1 MISDK
6 IKSILK
12 TIPTDPGVYRYYDD
26 KGEIIYVGKAKNLKR
41 RVHSY
46 FNKQQ
51 QSRKVSVLVSRIAD
65 IRFTVVNSE
74 MEALLLENNFIKQ
87 YKPRYNILLKDDKT
101 YPWICIKN
109 ERFPRVFLTRKKVN
123 DGSTYF
129 GPYPSVM
136 TAKTLLE
143 MLRQLYPIRN
153 CKLILKEENIK
164 NNHYRPCLEY
174 HVGNCKAPCD
184 GSVDEE
190 EYDSMIINIKKV
202 IKGNIQEVL
211 RDMKSKM
218 MAYAAKLEF
227 EQAQV
232 IKDKYDLLENY
243 HAKSVVC
250 SNTAYDMEVFSFED
264 ADNSFYV
271 NYMKIV
277 EGAIIQSHSL
287 EIKRKLEESPEEL
300 LSIAIVEIHQMNSD
314 EEADAFDASLH
325 EDCKDTLNVSID
337 TEADALNV
345 STIMQNAE
353 SKINRNIKEIIVPI
367 ELNINIEG
375 VRFTIPQR
383 GEKREILELSQRNA
397 KQYRL
402 EVEKLRTLVDP
413 ERHTK
418 RILSQ
423 MKEDLKLP
431 VLPEVIECF
440 DNSNFQGDYAV
451 AAMTQFVNA
460 KPNKSGYRHFNI
472 KTVEGPND
480 FASMEEI
487 IYRRYSRLLNENQR
501 LPDLIVVDGGK
512 GQLSSAVKI
521 LQQLGLYGKISIIGI
536 AEKLEEIYF
545 PGDSIPL
552 YIDKRSETLKVIQH
566 IRDEAHRF
574 GITHHRKKF
583 EKGFIHSELNDIK
596 GIGKQT
602 AEKLML
608 ELKSVKNIKD
618 ASLETLEG
626 IIGKA
631 KAKIVWE
638 YYWST
643 KNVH

>member
-1 MISDK
+1 MNISDK

-12 TIPTDPGVYRYYDD
+12 TIPTDPGVYQYFDE

-41 RVHSY
+41 RVSSY

-51 QSRKVSVLVSRIAD
+51 SGKVKVLVSRIAD
-65 IRFTVVNSE
+65 IKFIVVDNE
-74 MEALLLENNFIKQ
+74 MEALLLENNMIKQ
-87 YKPRYNILLKDDKT
+87 YKPRYNIMLKDDKT
-101 YPWICIKN
+101 YPWICVKN

-123 DGSTYF
+123 DGSIYF
-129 GPYPSVM
+129 GPYPSV
-136 TAKTLLE
+136 TVAKTFLE
-143 MLRQLYPIRN
+143 MLRKLYPIRN
-153 CKLILKEENIK
+153 CKLVLKEENIY
-164 NNHYRPCLEY
+164 NGHYRPCLEY
-174 HVGNCKAPCD
+174 HIGNCKAPCD
-184 GSVDEE
+184 GSMSEE
-190 EYDSMIINIKKV
+190 EYREMILNVKKV

-211 RDMKSKM
+211 KDMKAQM
-218 MAYAAKLEF
+218 MDHASRLEF

-232 IKDKYDLLENY
+232 IKDKYDILENY

-250 SNTAYDMEVFSFED
+250 SNTIFDIEVFSYED
-264 ADNSFYV
+264 AGNSFYV

-277 EGAIIQSHSL
+277 EGAIIQSHSF
-287 EIKRKLEESPEEL
+287 EIKRKLDETPEEL
-300 LSIAIVEIHQMNSD
+300 LSMAIVEVRQM
-314 EEADAFDASLH
+314 
-325 EDCKDTLNVSID
+325 
-337 TEADALNV
+337 
-345 STIMQNAE
+345 ME
-353 SKINRNIKEIIVPI
+353 SHNIKEIIVPI
-367 ELNINIEG
+367 DLDIKLDG
-375 VRFTIPQR
+375 VKFTVPQR
-383 GEKREILELSQRNA
+383 GEKLDILELSKRNA

-402 EVEKLRTLVDP
+402 DTEKLRTLVDP

-418 RILSQ
+418 RILNQ
-423 MKEDLKLP
+423 MKDDLRLP
-431 VLPEVIECF
+431 ELPEVIECF

-451 AAMTQFVNA
+451 AAMVQFVNA

-487 IYRRYSRLLNENQR
+487 VYRRYKRLLDEGQR

-512 GQLSSAVKI
+512 GQLSSAIKI
-521 LQQLGLYGKISIIGI
+521 LRQLGLYGKISIIGI

-608 ELKSVKNIKD
+608 ELKSVKNIKEAD
-618 ASLETLEG
+618 LETLEK
-626 IIGKA
+626 IVGKA

-638 YYWST
+638 YFT
-643 KNVH
+643 KS

>member
-1 MISDK
+1 MTISDK

-51 QSRKVSVLVSRIAD
+51 QSRKVSVLVSRIDD

-109 ERFPRVFLTRKKVN
+109 EKFPRVFLTRKKVN

-153 CKLILKEENIK
+153 CKLILRQENIK
-164 NNHYRPCLEY
+164 NGHYRPCLEY
-174 HVGNCKAPCD
+174 HIGNCKAPCD
-184 GSVDEE
+184 GSVSEDDYNE
-190 EYDSMIINIKKV
+190 MIYNVKKV

-211 RDMKSKM
+211 RDMRSKM
-218 MAYAAKLEF
+218 MAHAAKLEF
-227 EQAQV
+227 EQAQD

-250 SNTAYDMEVFSFED
+250 SNTAHDMEVFSFED
-264 ADNSFYV
+264 ADASFYI

-287 EIKRKLEESPEEL
+287 EIKRKLEETPEEL
-300 LSIAIVEIHQMNSD
+300 LSMAIIEIHQMNTGTDSD
-314 EEADAFDASLH
+314 TDSH
-325 EDCKDTLNVSID
+325 
-337 TEADALNV
+337 
-345 STIMQNAE
+345 
-353 SKINRNIKEIIVPI
+353 INKGKKNREIIIPI
-367 ELNINIEG
+367 ELDINIEG
-375 VRFTIPQR
+375 VRFTVPQR
-383 GEKREILELSQRNA
+383 GEKFEILELSQRNA

-402 EVEKLRTLVDP
+402 EMEKLRTLVDP

-418 RILSQ
+418 RILNQ

-521 LQQLGLYGKISIIGI
+521 LQQLGLFGKISIIGI

-608 ELKSVKNIKD
+608 ELKSVKNIKE
-618 ASLETLEG
+618 ASLETLEK
-626 IIGKA
+626 IVGKA
-631 KAKIVWE
+631 KAKVVWE
-638 YYWST
+638 YF
-643 KNVH
+643 NN

>member
-12 TIPTDPGVYRYYDD
+12 TIPTDPGVYRYYDEKD
-26 KGEIIYVGKAKNLKR
+26 EIIYVGKAKNLKR
-41 RVHSY
+41 RVSSY
-46 FNKQQ
+46 FYKQQ
-51 QSRKVSVLVSRIAD
+51 QSGKVKVLVSRIAD
-65 IRFTVVNSE
+65 IKFTVVNNE

-101 YPWICIKN
+101 YPWICVKN

-123 DGSTYF
+123 DGSIYF
-129 GPYPSVM
+129 GPYPSV
-136 TAKTLLE
+136 TVAKTFLE
-143 MLRQLYPIRN
+143 MLRKLYPIRN
-153 CKLILKEENIK
+153 CKLILKEEHIYNG
-164 NNHYRPCLEY
+164 HYRPCLEY
-174 HVGNCKAPCD
+174 HIGNCKAPCD
-184 GSVDEE
+184 GSMSEE
-190 EYDSMIINIKKV
+190 DYRQMILNVKKV

-211 RDMKSKM
+211 KDMKAQM
-218 MAYAAKLEF
+218 MDHASRLEF

-250 SNTAYDMEVFSFED
+250 SNTLFDIEVFSYED
-264 ADNSFYV
+264 AGNSFYV

-277 EGAIIQSHSL
+277 EGAIIQSHSF
-287 EIKRKLEESPEEL
+287 EIKRKLDETAEEL
-300 LSIAIVEIHQMNSD
+300 MSIAIIEVRQM
-314 EEADAFDASLH
+314 
-325 EDCKDTLNVSID
+325 
-337 TEADALNV
+337 
-345 STIMQNAE
+345 ME
-353 SKINRNIKEIIVPI
+353 SHNIKEIIVPI
-367 ELNINIEG
+367 ELDIKLEG
-375 VRFTIPQR
+375 VKFTVPQR
-383 GEKREILELSQRNA
+383 GEKLDILQLSQRNA
-397 KQYRL
+397 KQYRI
-402 EVEKLRTLVDP
+402 ETEKLRTLVDP

-418 RILSQ
+418 RILNQ
-423 MKEDLKLP
+423 MKDDLNLP

-487 IYRRYSRLLNENQR
+487 IYRRYRRLLDEEQR

-521 LQQLGLYGKISIIGI
+521 LQQLGLFGKISIIGI

-608 ELKSVKNIKD
+608 ELKSVKNIKE
-618 ASLETLEG
+618 ANLETLER
-626 IIGKA
+626 IVGKA
-631 KAKIVWE
+631 KAKIVKE
-638 YYWST
+638 YFDKTSAE
-643 KNVH
+643 

>member
-6 IKSILK
+6 VKSILK
-12 TIPTDPGVYRYYDD
+12 TIPTDPGVYQYFDE

-41 RVHSY
+41 RVSSY

-65 IRFTVVNSE
+65 IKFIVVANE

-87 YKPRYNILLKDDKT
+87 YKPRYNIMLKDDKT
-101 YPWICIKN
+101 YPWICVKN

-123 DGSTYF
+123 DGSIYF

-153 CKLILKEENIK
+153 CKLVLKEENI
-164 NNHYRPCLEY
+164 NNGHYRPCLEY
-174 HVGNCKAPCD
+174 HIGNCKAPCD
-184 GSVDEE
+184 GSIDEE
-190 EYDSMIINIKKV
+190 EYRQMIHNVKKV
-202 IKGNIQEVL
+202 IKGNINEVL
-211 RDMKSKM
+211 RDMKSQM
-218 MAYAAKLEF
+218 MAHAAKLEF
-227 EQAQV
+227 EKAQA
-232 IKDKYDLLENY
+232 IKEKYDLLESY

-250 SNTAYDMEVFSFED
+250 SNTIFDMEVFSFED
-264 ADNSFYV
+264 ADASFYV

-277 EGAIIQSHSL
+277 EGAIIQSHSI
-287 EIKRKLEESPEEL
+287 EMKRKLDETPEEL
-300 LSIAIVEIHQMNSD
+300 LSIAIVEIHQM
-314 EEADAFDASLH
+314 
-325 EDCKDTLNVSID
+325 
-337 TEADALNV
+337 
-345 STIMQNAE
+345 ME
-353 SKINRNIKEIIVPI
+353 SSNIKEVVVPI
-367 ELNINIEG
+367 ELDINIEG
-375 VRFTIPQR
+375 VKFTVPQR
-383 GEKREILELSQRNA
+383 GEKYEILELSQRNA
-397 KQYRL
+397 RQYRL
-402 EVEKLRTLVDP
+402 EVEKLKTLVDP

-418 RILSQ
+418 RILNQ
-423 MKEDLKLP
+423 MKEDLRLP

-487 IYRRYSRLLNENQR
+487 LYRRYSRLLNENQR

-521 LQQLGLYGKISIIGI
+521 LQQLGLFGKISIIGI

-552 YIDKRSETLKVIQH
+552 YIDKKSETLKVIQH

-596 GIGKQT
+596 GIGKHT

-608 ELKSVKNIKD
+608 ELKSVKNIKE
-618 ASLETLEG
+618 ASLETLEK

-631 KAKIVWE
+631 KGKIVWE
-638 YYWST
+638 
-643 KNVH
+643 HFHI

>member
-1 MISDK
+1 MNDK

-12 TIPTDPGVYRYYDD
+12 TIPIDPGVYRYYDD

-41 RVHSY
+41 RVSSY

-51 QSRKVSVLVSRIAD
+51 QSGKVKVLVSRIAD
-65 IRFTVVNSE
+65 IKFTVVNNE

-101 YPWICIKN
+101 YPWICVKN
-109 ERFPRVFLTRKKVN
+109 ERFPRVFLTRKKIN
-123 DGSTYF
+123 DGSIYF

-153 CKLILKEENIK
+153 CKLILKEEYI
-164 NNHYRPCLEY
+164 NNGHYRPCLEY
-174 HVGNCKAPCD
+174 HIGNCKAPCD
-184 GSVDEE
+184 GSISEDD
-190 EYDSMIINIKKV
+190 YRQMILNVKKV
-202 IKGNIQEVL
+202 IKGNIHEVL
-211 RDMKSKM
+211 KDMKTQM
-218 MAYAAKLEF
+218 MDHASRLEF
-227 EQAQV
+227 EKAQV

-250 SNTAYDMEVFSFED
+250 SNTIFDIEVFSFED
-264 ADNSFYV
+264 AGNSFYV

-277 EGAIIQSHSL
+277 EGAIIQSHSF
-287 EIKRKLEESPEEL
+287 EIKRKLDETAEEL
-300 LSIAIVEIHQMNSD
+300 MSIAIIEVRQMM
-314 EEADAFDASLH
+314 
-325 EDCKDTLNVSID
+325 VS
-337 TEADALNV
+337 
-345 STIMQNAE
+345 
-353 SKINRNIKEIIVPI
+353 RNIKEIIVPV
-367 ELNINIEG
+367 ELDINIEG
-375 VRFTIPQR
+375 VKFTVPQR
-383 GEKREILELSQRNA
+383 GEKLDILQLSQRNA
-397 KQYRL
+397 KQYRI
-402 EVEKLRTLVDP
+402 ETEKLRTLVDP

-418 RILSQ
+418 RILNQ
-423 MKEDLKLP
+423 MKDDLNLP

-440 DNSNFQGDYAV
+440 DNSNFHGDYAV

-487 IYRRYSRLLNENQR
+487 IYRRYRRLLDEGQR

-521 LQQLGLYGKISIIGI
+521 LQQLELYGKISIIGI

-583 EKGFIHSELNDIK
+583 EKGFLHSELNDIK

-618 ASLETLEG
+618 ASLESLEK
-626 IIGKA
+626 IVGKA

-638 YYWST
+638 YFNKTSAE
-643 KNVH
+643 

>member
-6 IKSILK
+6 VKSILK
-12 TIPTDPGVYRYYDD
+12 TIPTDPGVYRYYDE

-41 RVHSY
+41 RVSSY

-51 QSRKVSVLVSRIAD
+51 QSGKVKVLVSRIAD
-65 IRFTVVNSE
+65 IKFTVVNNE

-101 YPWICIKN
+101 YPWICVKN

-123 DGSTYF
+123 DGSIYF

-153 CKLILKEENIK
+153 CKLILKEEYI
-164 NNHYRPCLEY
+164 NNGHYRPCLEY
-174 HVGNCKAPCD
+174 HIGNCKAPCD
-184 GSVDEE
+184 GSISEDD
-190 EYDSMIINIKKV
+190 YRQMILNVKKV
-202 IKGNIQEVL
+202 IKGNIHEVL
-211 RDMKSKM
+211 KDMKTQM
-218 MAYAAKLEF
+218 MDHASRLEF
-227 EQAQV
+227 EKAQV

-250 SNTAYDMEVFSFED
+250 SNTIFDIEVFSFED
-264 ADNSFYV
+264 AGNSFYV

-277 EGAIIQSHSL
+277 EGAIIQSHSF
-287 EIKRKLEESPEEL
+287 EIKRKLDETAEEL
-300 LSIAIVEIHQMNSD
+300 MSIAIIEVRQM
-314 EEADAFDASLH
+314 
-325 EDCKDTLNVSID
+325 
-337 TEADALNV
+337 
-345 STIMQNAE
+345 ME
-353 SKINRNIKEIIVPI
+353 SRNIKEIIVPV
-367 ELNINIEG
+367 ELDINIEG
-375 VRFTIPQR
+375 VKFTVPQR
-383 GEKREILELSQRNA
+383 GEKLDILQLSQRNA
-397 KQYRL
+397 KQYRI
-402 EVEKLRTLVDP
+402 ETEKLRTLVDP

-418 RILSQ
+418 RILNQ
-423 MKEDLKLP
+423 MKDDLNLP

-440 DNSNFQGDYAV
+440 DNSNFHGDYAV

-487 IYRRYSRLLNENQR
+487 IYRRYRRLLDEGQR

-618 ASLETLEG
+618 ASLESLEK
-626 IIGKA
+626 IVGKA

-638 YYWST
+638 YFNKTSAE
-643 KNVH
+643 

>member
-1 MISDK
+1 MNDK

-12 TIPTDPGVYRYYDD
+12 TIPTDPGVYRYYDE

-41 RVHSY
+41 RVSSY

-51 QSRKVSVLVSRIAD
+51 QSGKVKVLVSRIAD
-65 IRFTVVNSE
+65 IKFTVVNNE

-101 YPWICIKN
+101 YPWICVKN

-123 DGSTYF
+123 DGSIYF

-153 CKLILKEENIK
+153 CKLILKEEYI
-164 NNHYRPCLEY
+164 NNGHYRPCLEY
-174 HVGNCKAPCD
+174 HIGNCKAPCD
-184 GSVDEE
+184 GSISEDD
-190 EYDSMIINIKKV
+190 YRQMILNVKKV
-202 IKGNIQEVL
+202 IKGNIHEVL
-211 RDMKSKM
+211 KDMKTQM
-218 MAYAAKLEF
+218 MDHASRLEF
-227 EQAQV
+227 EKAQV

-250 SNTAYDMEVFSFED
+250 SNTIFDIEVFSFED
-264 ADNSFYV
+264 AGNSFYV

-277 EGAIIQSHSL
+277 EGAIIQSHSF
-287 EIKRKLEESPEEL
+287 EIKRKLDETAEEL
-300 LSIAIVEIHQMNSD
+300 MSIAIIEVRQM
-314 EEADAFDASLH
+314 
-325 EDCKDTLNVSID
+325 
-337 TEADALNV
+337 
-345 STIMQNAE
+345 ME
-353 SKINRNIKEIIVPI
+353 SRNIKEIIVPV
-367 ELNINIEG
+367 ELDINIEG
-375 VRFTIPQR
+375 VKFTVPQR
-383 GEKREILELSQRNA
+383 GEKLDILQLSQRNA
-397 KQYRL
+397 KQYRI
-402 EVEKLRTLVDP
+402 ETEKLRTLVDP

-418 RILSQ
+418 RILNQ
-423 MKEDLKLP
+423 MKDDLNLP
-431 VLPEVIECF
+431 VIPEVIECF
-440 DNSNFQGDYAV
+440 DNSNFHGDYAV

-487 IYRRYSRLLNENQR
+487 IYRRYRRLLDEGQR

-521 LQQLGLYGKISIIGI
+521 LQQLELYGKISIIGI

-618 ASLETLEG
+618 ASLESLEK
-626 IIGKA
+626 IVGKA

-638 YYWST
+638 YFNKTSAE
-643 KNVH
+643 

>member
-1 MISDK
+1 MNDK

-41 RVHSY
+41 RVSSY
-46 FNKQQ
+46 FNKN
-51 QSRKVSVLVSRIAD
+51 QSGKVKVLVSRIAD
-65 IRFTVVNSE
+65 IKFIVVDNE
-74 MEALLLENNFIKQ
+74 MEALLLENNMIKQ
-87 YKPRYNILLKDDKT
+87 YKPRYNIMLKDDKT
-101 YPWICIKN
+101 YPWICVKN
-109 ERFPRVFLTRKKVN
+109 ERFPRVYLTRKKVN
-123 DGSTYF
+123 DGSIYF

-136 TAKTLLE
+136 TARTLLE

-153 CKLILKEENIK
+153 CKLILKEENI
-164 NNHYRPCLEY
+164 NNGHYRPCLEY
-174 HVGNCKAPCD
+174 HIGNCKAPCD
-184 GSVDEE
+184 GSISEDDYRE
-190 EYDSMIINIKKV
+190 MIQNIKRV
-202 IKGNIQEVL
+202 IKGNIHEVL
-211 RDMKSKM
+211 KDMKAQM
-218 MAYAAKLEF
+218 MDHASRLEF

-232 IKDKYDLLENY
+232 IKDKYDILENY

-250 SNTAYDMEVFSFED
+250 SNSLFDMEVFSYED
-264 ADNSFYV
+264 AGNSFYV

-277 EGAIIQSHSL
+277 EGAIIQSHSFEL
-287 EIKRKLEESPEEL
+287 KRKLDESVEEL
-300 LSIAIVEIHQMNSD
+300 LSMAIVEIRQM
-314 EEADAFDASLH
+314 
-325 EDCKDTLNVSID
+325 
-337 TEADALNV
+337 
-345 STIMQNAE
+345 ME
-353 SKINRNIKEIIVPI
+353 SHNIKEIIVPT
-367 ELNINIEG
+367 ELDIKLEG
-375 VRFTIPQR
+375 VKFTIPQR
-383 GEKREILELSQRNA
+383 GEKLDILELSQRNA

-402 EVEKLRTLVDP
+402 DTEKLRTLVDP

-418 RILSQ
+418 RILNQ
-423 MKEDLKLP
+423 MKDDLNLP

-487 IYRRYSRLLNENQR
+487 IYRRYKRLLDEEQR

-521 LQQLGLYGKISIIGI
+521 LQQLGLFGKISIIGI

-608 ELKSVKNIKD
+608 ELKSVKNIKE
-618 ASLETLEG
+618 ANIETLEK
-626 IIGKA
+626 IVGKA
-631 KAKIVWE
+631 KAGII
-638 YYWST
+638 YNYFR
-643 KNVH
+643 NL

>member
-1 MISDK
+1 MNISDK

-12 TIPTDPGVYRYYDD
+12 TIPTDPGVYQYFDE

-41 RVHSY
+41 RVSSY

-51 QSRKVSVLVSRIAD
+51 QSGKVKVLVSRIAD
-65 IRFTVVNSE
+65 IRFTVVDNE

-101 YPWICIKN
+101 YPWICVKN

-123 DGSTYF
+123 DGSIYF
-129 GPYPSVM
+129 GPYPSV
-136 TAKTLLE
+136 TVAKTFLE
-143 MLRQLYPIRN
+143 MLRKLYPIRN
-153 CKLILKEENIK
+153 CKLVLKEENIY
-164 NNHYRPCLEY
+164 NGHYRPCLEY
-174 HVGNCKAPCD
+174 HIGNCKAPCD
-184 GSVDEE
+184 GSMSEE
-190 EYDSMIINIKKV
+190 DYRQMIHNVKKV

-211 RDMKSKM
+211 RDMKSQM
-218 MAYAAKLEF
+218 MDHASRLEF
-227 EQAQV
+227 EQAQS
-232 IKDKYDLLENY
+232 IKDKYDILENY

-250 SNTAYDMEVFSFED
+250 SNTIFDIEVFSYED
-264 ADNSFYV
+264 AGNSFYV

-277 EGAIIQSHSL
+277 EGAIIQSHSF
-287 EIKRKLEESPEEL
+287 EIKRKLDETAEEL
-300 LSIAIVEIHQMNSD
+300 MSMAIVEVRQM
-314 EEADAFDASLH
+314 
-325 EDCKDTLNVSID
+325 
-337 TEADALNV
+337 
-345 STIMQNAE
+345 ME
-353 SKINRNIKEIIVPI
+353 SNHIKEIIVPI
-367 ELNINIEG
+367 DIDIKLDG
-375 VRFTIPQR
+375 VKFTIPQR
-383 GEKREILELSQRNA
+383 GEKLDILQLSQRNA
-397 KQYRL
+397 KQYRI
-402 EVEKLRTLVDP
+402 ETEKLRTLVDP

-418 RILSQ
+418 RVLNQI
-423 MKEDLKLP
+423 KDDLQLP

-451 AAMTQFVNA
+451 AAMVQFVNA
-460 KPNKSGYRHFNI
+460 RPNKSGYRHFNI

-487 IYRRYSRLLNENQR
+487 VYRRYKRLLDEGQR

-552 YIDKRSETLKVIQH
+552 YIDKRSESLKVIQH

-608 ELKSVKNIKD
+608 ELKSVKNIKES
-618 ASLETLEG
+618 SLETLEK

-638 YYWST
+638 YFAKS
-643 KNVH
+643 

>member
-1 MISDK
+1 MNYSDK

-41 RVHSY
+41 RVSSY

-51 QSRKVSVLVSRIAD
+51 SGKVKVLVSRIAD
-65 IRFTVVNSE
+65 IKFIVVDNE
-74 MEALLLENNFIKQ
+74 MEALLLENNMIKQ
-87 YKPRYNILLKDDKT
+87 YKPRYNIMLKDDKT
-101 YPWICIKN
+101 YPWICVKN

-123 DGSTYF
+123 DGSIYF

-136 TAKTLLE
+136 TARTLLE

-153 CKLILKEENIK
+153 CKLILKEENI
-164 NNHYRPCLEY
+164 NNGHYRPCLEY
-174 HVGNCKAPCD
+174 HIGNCKAPCD
-184 GSVDEE
+184 GSISEDD
-190 EYDSMIINIKKV
+190 YRQMIQNIKRV

-211 RDMKSKM
+211 KDMKAQM
-218 MAYAAKLEF
+218 MDHASRLEF

-232 IKDKYDLLENY
+232 IKDKYDILENY

-250 SNTAYDMEVFSFED
+250 SNSLFDMEVFSYEN
-264 ADNSFYV
+264 AGNSFYV

-277 EGAIIQSHSL
+277 EGAIIQSHSFEL
-287 EIKRKLEESPEEL
+287 KRKLDESVEEL
-300 LSIAIVEIHQMNSD
+300 LSMAIVEIRQM
-314 EEADAFDASLH
+314 
-325 EDCKDTLNVSID
+325 
-337 TEADALNV
+337 
-345 STIMQNAE
+345 ME
-353 SKINRNIKEIIVPI
+353 SHNIKEIIVPT
-367 ELNINIEG
+367 ELDIKLEG
-375 VRFTIPQR
+375 VKFTIPQR
-383 GEKREILELSQRNA
+383 GEKLDILELSQRNA

-402 EVEKLRTLVDP
+402 DTEKLRTLVDP

-418 RILSQ
+418 RILNQ
-423 MKEDLKLP
+423 MKDDLNLP

-487 IYRRYSRLLNENQR
+487 IYRRYKRLLDEEQR

-521 LQQLGLYGKISIIGI
+521 LQQLGLFGKISIIGI

-608 ELKSVKNIKD
+608 ELKSVKNIKE
-618 ASLETLEG
+618 ASLETLEK
-626 IIGKA
+626 IVGKA
-631 KAKIVWE
+631 KAGII
-638 YYWST
+638 YNYFR
-643 KNVH
+643 NQ

>member
-1 MISDK
+1 MNISDK

-12 TIPTDPGVYRYYDD
+12 TIPTDPGVYQYFDE

-41 RVHSY
+41 RVSSY

-51 QSRKVSVLVSRIAD
+51 QSGKVKVLVSRIAD
-65 IRFTVVNSE
+65 IRFTVVDNE

-101 YPWICIKN
+101 YPWICVKN

-123 DGSTYF
+123 DGSIYF
-129 GPYPSVM
+129 GPYPSV
-136 TAKTLLE
+136 TVAKTFLE
-143 MLRQLYPIRN
+143 MLRKLYPIRN
-153 CKLILKEENIK
+153 CKLVLKEENIY
-164 NNHYRPCLEY
+164 NGHYRPCLEY
-174 HVGNCKAPCD
+174 HIGNCKAPCD
-184 GSVDEE
+184 GSMSEE
-190 EYDSMIINIKKV
+190 DYRQMIHNVKKV

-211 RDMKSKM
+211 RDMKSQM
-218 MAYAAKLEF
+218 MDHASRLEF

-232 IKDKYDLLENY
+232 IKDKYDILENY
-243 HAKSVVC
+243 HARSVVC
-250 SNTAYDMEVFSFED
+250 SNTIFDIEVFSYEE
-264 ADNSFYV
+264 AGNSFYV

-277 EGAIIQSHSL
+277 EGAIIQSHSF
-287 EIKRKLEESPEEL
+287 EIKRKLDETAEEL
-300 LSIAIVEIHQMNSD
+300 MSMAIVEVRQM
-314 EEADAFDASLH
+314 
-325 EDCKDTLNVSID
+325 
-337 TEADALNV
+337 
-345 STIMQNAE
+345 ME
-353 SKINRNIKEIIVPI
+353 SNHIKEIIVPI
-367 ELNINIEG
+367 DLDIKLDG
-375 VRFTIPQR
+375 VKFTIPQR
-383 GEKREILELSQRNA
+383 GEKLDILQLSQRNA
-397 KQYRL
+397 KQYRI
-402 EVEKLRTLVDP
+402 ETEKLRTLVDP

-418 RILSQ
+418 RVLNQI
-423 MKEDLKLP
+423 KDDLQLP

-451 AAMTQFVNA
+451 AAMVQFVNA

-487 IYRRYSRLLNENQR
+487 VYRRYKRLLDEGQR

-552 YIDKRSETLKVIQH
+552 YIDKRSESLKVIQH

-608 ELKSVKNIKD
+608 ELKSVKNIKES
-618 ASLETLEG
+618 SLETLEK

-638 YYWST
+638 YF
-643 KNVH
+643 NHE

>member
-12 TIPTDPGVYRYYDD
+12 TIPTDPGVYRYYDEKD
-26 KGEIIYVGKAKNLKR
+26 EIIYVGKAKNLKR
-41 RVHSY
+41 RVSSY

-51 QSRKVSVLVSRIAD
+51 QSGKVKVLVSRIAD
-65 IRFTVVNSE
+65 IKFTVVNNE

-101 YPWICIKN
+101 YPWICVKN

-123 DGSTYF
+123 DGSIYF
-129 GPYPSVM
+129 GPYPSV
-136 TAKTLLE
+136 TVAKTFLE
-143 MLRQLYPIRN
+143 MLRKLYPIRN
-153 CKLILKEENIK
+153 CKLILKEEHIYNG
-164 NNHYRPCLEY
+164 HYRPCLEY
-174 HVGNCKAPCD
+174 HIGNCKAPCD
-184 GSVDEE
+184 GSMSEE
-190 EYDSMIINIKKV
+190 DYRQMILNVKKV

-211 RDMKSKM
+211 KDMKAQM
-218 MAYAAKLEF
+218 MDHASRLEF

-250 SNTAYDMEVFSFED
+250 SNTLFDIEVFSYED
-264 ADNSFYV
+264 AGNSFYV

-277 EGAIIQSHSL
+277 EGAIIQSHSF
-287 EIKRKLEESPEEL
+287 EIKRKLDETAEEL
-300 LSIAIVEIHQMNSD
+300 MSIAIIEVRQM
-314 EEADAFDASLH
+314 
-325 EDCKDTLNVSID
+325 
-337 TEADALNV
+337 
-345 STIMQNAE
+345 ME
-353 SKINRNIKEIIVPI
+353 SHNIKEIIVPI
-367 ELNINIEG
+367 DLDIKLDG
-375 VRFTIPQR
+375 VKFTVPQR
-383 GEKREILELSQRNA
+383 GEKLDILQLSQRNA
-397 KQYRL
+397 KQYRI
-402 EVEKLRTLVDP
+402 ETEKLRTLVDP

-418 RILSQ
+418 RILNQ
-423 MKEDLKLP
+423 MKEDLNLP

-487 IYRRYSRLLNENQR
+487 IYRRYKRLLDEGQR

-521 LQQLGLYGKISIIGI
+521 LQQLGLFGKISIIGI

-583 EKGFIHSELNDIK
+583 EKGFLHSELNDIK

-608 ELKSVKNIKD
+608 ELKSVKNIKE
-618 ASLETLEG
+618 ASLETLER
-626 IIGKA
+626 IVGKA
-631 KAKIVWE
+631 KAKIVKE
-638 YYWST
+638 YFDKTSAE
-643 KNVH
+643 

>member
-12 TIPTDPGVYRYYDD
+12 TIPTDPGVYQYFDD

-41 RVHSY
+41 RVSSY

-51 QSRKVSVLVSRIAD
+51 QSGKVKVLVSRIAD
-65 IRFTVVNSE
+65 IKFTVVANE

-101 YPWICIKN
+101 YPWICVKN

-123 DGSTYF
+123 DGSIYF

-153 CKLILKEENIK
+153 CKLILKEENI
-164 NNHYRPCLEY
+164 NNGHYRPCLEY
-174 HVGNCKAPCD
+174 HIGNCKAPCD
-184 GSVDEE
+184 GSIDEE
-190 EYDSMIINIKKV
+190 EYREMIHNVKKV
-202 IKGNIQEVL
+202 IKGNINEVL
-211 RDMKSKM
+211 RDMKSQM
-218 MAYAAKLEF
+218 MAHAAKLEF

-250 SNTAYDMEVFSFED
+250 SNTIFDMEVFSFD
-264 ADNSFYV
+264 DTGASFYV

-277 EGAIIQSHSL
+277 EGAIIQSHSI
-287 EIKRKLEESPEEL
+287 EMKRKLDETPEEL
-300 LSIAIVEIHQMNSD
+300 LSIAIIEIHQM
-314 EEADAFDASLH
+314 
-325 EDCKDTLNVSID
+325 
-337 TEADALNV
+337 
-345 STIMQNAE
+345 ME
-353 SKINRNIKEIIVPI
+353 SNNIKEILVPI
-367 ELNINIEG
+367 ELDIKIEG
-375 VRFTIPQR
+375 VRFTVPQR
-383 GEKREILELSQRNA
+383 GEKYEILELSRRNA

-402 EVEKLRTLVDP
+402 EVEKLKTLVDP

-418 RILSQ
+418 RILNQ
-423 MKEDLKLP
+423 MKEDLRLP

-487 IYRRYSRLLNENQR
+487 LYRRYSRLLNENQR

-512 GQLSSAVKI
+512 GQLSSAVRI

-583 EKGFIHSELNDIK
+583 EKGFLHSELNDIK

-608 ELKSVKNIKD
+608 ELKSVKNIKEAD
-618 ASLETLEG
+618 LETLEK

-631 KAKIVWE
+631 KGKVVWE
-638 YYWST
+638 YFRT
-643 KNVH
+643 TIV

>member
-12 TIPTDPGVYRYYDD
+12 TIPTDPGVYRYYDEKD
-26 KGEIIYVGKAKNLKR
+26 EIIYVGKAKNLKR
-41 RVHSY
+41 RVSSY

-51 QSRKVSVLVSRIAD
+51 HSGKVKVLVSRIAD
-65 IRFTVVNSE
+65 IKFTVVNNE

-101 YPWICIKN
+101 YPWICVKN

-123 DGSTYF
+123 DGSIYF
-129 GPYPSVM
+129 GPYPSV
-136 TAKTLLE
+136 TVAKTFLE
-143 MLRQLYPIRN
+143 MLRKLYPIRN
-153 CKLILKEENIK
+153 CKLILKEEHIYNG
-164 NNHYRPCLEY
+164 HYRPCLEY
-174 HVGNCKAPCD
+174 HIGNCKAPCD
-184 GSVDEE
+184 GSISEE
-190 EYDSMIINIKKV
+190 DYRQMILNVKKV

-211 RDMKSKM
+211 KDMKAQM
-218 MAYAAKLEF
+218 MDHASRLEF

-250 SNTAYDMEVFSFED
+250 SNTLFDIEVFSYED
-264 ADNSFYV
+264 AGNFFYV

-277 EGAIIQSHSL
+277 EGAIIQSHSF
-287 EIKRKLEESPEEL
+287 EIKRKLDETAEEL
-300 LSIAIVEIHQMNSD
+300 MSIAIIEVRQM
-314 EEADAFDASLH
+314 
-325 EDCKDTLNVSID
+325 
-337 TEADALNV
+337 
-345 STIMQNAE
+345 ME
-353 SKINRNIKEIIVPI
+353 SHNIKEIIVPI
-367 ELNINIEG
+367 DLDIKLDG
-375 VRFTIPQR
+375 VKFTVPQR
-383 GEKREILELSQRNA
+383 GEKLDILQLSQRNA
-397 KQYRL
+397 KQYRI
-402 EVEKLRTLVDP
+402 ETEKLRTLVDP

-418 RILSQ
+418 RILNQ
-423 MKEDLKLP
+423 MKDDLNLP

-440 DNSNFQGDYAV
+440 DNSNFHGDYAV

-487 IYRRYSRLLNENQR
+487 IYRRYKRLLDEEQR

-521 LQQLGLYGKISIIGI
+521 LQQLGLFGKISIIGI

-608 ELKSVKNIKD
+608 ELKSVKNIKE
-618 ASLETLEG
+618 ASLETLEK

-631 KAKIVWE
+631 KAKIVKE
-638 YYWST
+638 YFDKTSAE
-643 KNVH
+643 

>member
-1 MISDK
+1 MTISDK

-51 QSRKVSVLVSRIAD
+51 QSRKVSVLVSRIDD

-109 ERFPRVFLTRKKVN
+109 EKFPRVFLTRKKVN

-153 CKLILKEENIK
+153 CKLILRQENIK
-164 NNHYRPCLEY
+164 NGHYRPCLEY
-174 HVGNCKAPCD
+174 HIGNCKAPCD
-184 GSVDEE
+184 GSVSEDDYNE
-190 EYDSMIINIKKV
+190 MIYNVKKV

-211 RDMKSKM
+211 RDMRSKM
-218 MAYAAKLEF
+218 MAHAAKLEF

-232 IKDKYDLLENY
+232 IKNKYDLLENY

-250 SNTAYDMEVFSFED
+250 SNTAHDMEVFSFED
-264 ADNSFYV
+264 ADASFYI

-287 EIKRKLEESPEEL
+287 EIKRKLEETPEEL
-300 LSIAIVEIHQMNSD
+300 LSMAIIEIHQMNAGTDSD
-314 EEADAFDASLH
+314 TDSH
-325 EDCKDTLNVSID
+325 
-337 TEADALNV
+337 
-345 STIMQNAE
+345 
-353 SKINRNIKEIIVPI
+353 INKGKKNREIIIPI
-367 ELNINIEG
+367 ELDINIEG
-375 VRFTIPQR
+375 VRFTVPQR
-383 GEKREILELSQRNA
+383 GEKFEILELSQRNA

-402 EVEKLRTLVDP
+402 EMEKLRTLVDP

-418 RILSQ
+418 RILNQ

-521 LQQLGLYGKISIIGI
+521 LQQLGLFGKISIIGI

-608 ELKSVKNIKD
+608 ELKSVKNIKE
-618 ASLETLEG
+618 ASIETLEA
-626 IIGKA
+626 IVGKA
-631 KAKIVWE
+631 KAKIVWNYFQE
-638 YYWST
+638 
-643 KNVH
+643 NNL

>member
-1 MISDK
+1 MNISDK

-41 RVHSY
+41 RVSSY

-51 QSRKVSVLVSRIAD
+51 SGKVKVLVSRIAD
-65 IRFTVVNSE
+65 IKFIVVDNE
-74 MEALLLENNFIKQ
+74 MEALLLENNMIKQ
-87 YKPRYNILLKDDKT
+87 YKPRYNIMLKDDKT
-101 YPWICIKN
+101 YPWICVKN

-123 DGSTYF
+123 DGSIYF
-129 GPYPSVM
+129 GPYPSV
-136 TAKTLLE
+136 TVAKTFLE
-143 MLRQLYPIRN
+143 MLRKLYPIRN
-153 CKLILKEENIK
+153 CKLILKEENIY
-164 NNHYRPCLEY
+164 NGHYRPCLEY
-174 HVGNCKAPCD
+174 HIGNCKAPCD
-184 GSVDEE
+184 GSMSEE
-190 EYDSMIINIKKV
+190 EYREMILNVKKV

-211 RDMKSKM
+211 KDMKAQM
-218 MAYAAKLEF
+218 MDHASRLEF

-232 IKDKYDLLENY
+232 IKDKYDILENY

-250 SNTAYDMEVFSFED
+250 SNTIFDIEVFSYED
-264 ADNSFYV
+264 AGNSFYV

-277 EGAIIQSHSL
+277 EGAIIQSHSF
-287 EIKRKLEESPEEL
+287 EIKRKLDETPEEL
-300 LSIAIVEIHQMNSD
+300 LSMAIVEVRQM
-314 EEADAFDASLH
+314 
-325 EDCKDTLNVSID
+325 
-337 TEADALNV
+337 
-345 STIMQNAE
+345 ME
-353 SKINRNIKEIIVPI
+353 SHNIKEIIVPI
-367 ELNINIEG
+367 DLDIKLDG
-375 VRFTIPQR
+375 VKFIVPQR
-383 GEKREILELSQRNA
+383 GEKLDILELSRRNA

-402 EVEKLRTLVDP
+402 DTEKLRTLVDP

-418 RILSQ
+418 RILNQ
-423 MKEDLKLP
+423 MKDDLRLP
-431 VLPEVIECF
+431 ELPEVIECF

-451 AAMTQFVNA
+451 AAMVQFVNA

-487 IYRRYSRLLNENQR
+487 VYRRYKRLLDEGQR

-512 GQLSSAVKI
+512 GQLSSAIKI
-521 LQQLGLYGKISIIGI
+521 LRQLGLYGKISIIGI

-608 ELKSVKNIKD
+608 ELKSVKNIKEAD
-618 ASLETLEG
+618 LETLEK
-626 IIGKA
+626 IVGKA

-638 YYWST
+638 YF
-643 KNVH
+643 NHQ

>member
-1 MISDK
+1 MNNSDK

-41 RVHSY
+41 RVSSY

-51 QSRKVSVLVSRIAD
+51 SGKVKVLVSRIAD
-65 IRFTVVNSE
+65 IKFIVVDNE
-74 MEALLLENNFIKQ
+74 MEALLLENNMIKQ
-87 YKPRYNILLKDDKT
+87 YKPRYNIMLKDDKT
-101 YPWICIKN
+101 YPWICVKN
-109 ERFPRVFLTRKKVN
+109 ERFPRVYLTRKKVN
-123 DGSTYF
+123 DGSIYF

-136 TAKTLLE
+136 TARTLLE

-153 CKLILKEENIK
+153 CKLILKEENI
-164 NNHYRPCLEY
+164 NNGHYRPCLEY
-174 HVGNCKAPCD
+174 HIGNCKAPCD
-184 GSVDEE
+184 GSISEDDYRE
-190 EYDSMIINIKKV
+190 MIQNIKRV
-202 IKGNIQEVL
+202 IKGNIHEVL
-211 RDMKSKM
+211 KDMKAQM
-218 MAYAAKLEF
+218 MDHASRLEF

-232 IKDKYDLLENY
+232 IKDKYDILENY

-250 SNTAYDMEVFSFED
+250 SNSLFDMEVFSYED
-264 ADNSFYV
+264 AGNSFYV

-277 EGAIIQSHSL
+277 EGAIIQSHSFEL
-287 EIKRKLEESPEEL
+287 KRKLDESVEEL
-300 LSIAIVEIHQMNSD
+300 LSMAIVEIRQM
-314 EEADAFDASLH
+314 
-325 EDCKDTLNVSID
+325 
-337 TEADALNV
+337 
-345 STIMQNAE
+345 ME
-353 SKINRNIKEIIVPI
+353 SHNIKEIIVPT
-367 ELNINIEG
+367 ELDIKLEG
-375 VRFTIPQR
+375 VKFTIPQR
-383 GEKREILELSQRNA
+383 GEKLDILELSQRNA

-402 EVEKLRTLVDP
+402 DTEKLRTLVDP

-418 RILSQ
+418 RILNQ
-423 MKEDLKLP
+423 MKEDLNLP

-487 IYRRYSRLLNENQR
+487 IYRRYRRLLDEEQR

-521 LQQLGLYGKISIIGI
+521 LQQLGLFGKISIIGI

-583 EKGFIHSELNDIK
+583 EKGFLHSELNDIK

-618 ASLETLEG
+618 SDLDTLEK
-626 IIGKA
+626 IVGKA
-631 KAKIVWE
+631 KAGII
-638 YYWST
+638 YNYFR
-643 KNVH
+643 NL

>member
-1 MISDK
+1 MSISDK

-41 RVHSY
+41 RVSSY

-51 QSRKVSVLVSRIAD
+51 SGKVKVLVSRIAD
-65 IRFTVVNSE
+65 IKFIVVDNE
-74 MEALLLENNFIKQ
+74 MEALLLENNMIKQ
-87 YKPRYNILLKDDKT
+87 YKPRYNIMLKDDKT
-101 YPWICIKN
+101 YPWICVKN

-123 DGSTYF
+123 DGSIYF
-129 GPYPSVM
+129 GPYPSV
-136 TAKTLLE
+136 TVAKTFLE
-143 MLRQLYPIRN
+143 MLRKLYPIRN
-153 CKLILKEENIK
+153 CKLVLKEENIY
-164 NNHYRPCLEY
+164 NGHYRPCLEY
-174 HVGNCKAPCD
+174 HIGNCKAPCD
-184 GSVDEE
+184 GSMSEE
-190 EYDSMIINIKKV
+190 EYREMILNVKKV

-211 RDMKSKM
+211 KDMKAQM
-218 MAYAAKLEF
+218 MDHASRLEF

-250 SNTAYDMEVFSFED
+250 SNTIFDIEVFSYED
-264 ADNSFYV
+264 SGNSFYV

-277 EGAIIQSHSL
+277 EGAIIQSHSF
-287 EIKRKLEESPEEL
+287 EIKRKLDETPEEL
-300 LSIAIVEIHQMNSD
+300 LLMAIVEVRQM
-314 EEADAFDASLH
+314 
-325 EDCKDTLNVSID
+325 
-337 TEADALNV
+337 
-345 STIMQNAE
+345 ME
-353 SKINRNIKEIIVPI
+353 SHNIKEIIVPI
-367 ELNINIEG
+367 DLDIKLDG
-375 VRFTIPQR
+375 VKFTVPQR
-383 GEKREILELSQRNA
+383 GEKLDILELSKRNA

-402 EVEKLRTLVDP
+402 DTEKLRTLVDP

-418 RILSQ
+418 RILNQ
-423 MKEDLKLP
+423 MKDDLRLP
-431 VLPEVIECF
+431 ELPEVIECF

-451 AAMTQFVNA
+451 AAMVQFVNA

-487 IYRRYSRLLNENQR
+487 VYRRYKRLLDEGQR

-512 GQLSSAVKI
+512 GQLSSAIKI

-583 EKGFIHSELNDIK
+583 EKGFLHSELNDIK

-608 ELKSVKNIKD
+608 ELKSVKNIKEAD
-618 ASLETLEG
+618 LETLEK
-626 IIGKA
+626 IVGKA

-638 YYWST
+638 YFAKS
-643 KNVH
+643 

>member
-12 TIPTDPGVYRYYDD
+12 TIPTDPGVYQYFDD

-41 RVHSY
+41 RVSSY

-51 QSRKVSVLVSRIAD
+51 QSGKVKVLVSRIAD
-65 IRFTVVNSE
+65 IKFTVVANE

-101 YPWICIKN
+101 YPWICVKN

-123 DGSTYF
+123 DGSIYF

-143 MLRQLYPIRN
+143 ILRQLYPIRN
-153 CKLILKEENIK
+153 CKLVLKEENI
-164 NNHYRPCLEY
+164 NNGHYRPCLEY
-174 HVGNCKAPCD
+174 HIGNCKAPCD
-184 GSVDEE
+184 GSIDEE
-190 EYDSMIINIKKV
+190 EYREMILNVKKV
-202 IKGNIQEVL
+202 IKGNINEVL
-211 RDMKSKM
+211 RDMKSQM

-250 SNTAYDMEVFSFED
+250 SNTIFDMEVFSFED
-264 ADNSFYV
+264 ADASFYV

-277 EGAIIQSHSL
+277 EGAIIQSHSI
-287 EIKRKLEESPEEL
+287 EMKRKLDETPEEL
-300 LSIAIVEIHQMNSD
+300 LSIAIVEIHQM
-314 EEADAFDASLH
+314 
-325 EDCKDTLNVSID
+325 
-337 TEADALNV
+337 
-345 STIMQNAE
+345 ME
-353 SKINRNIKEIIVPI
+353 SNNIKEILVPI
-367 ELNINIEG
+367 ELDIKIEG
-375 VRFTIPQR
+375 VRFTVPQR
-383 GEKREILELSQRNA
+383 GEKYEILELSRRNA

-402 EVEKLRTLVDP
+402 EVEKLKTLVDP

-418 RILSQ
+418 RILNQ
-423 MKEDLKLP
+423 MKEDLRLP

-487 IYRRYSRLLNENQR
+487 LYRRYSRLLNENQR

-512 GQLSSAVKI
+512 GQLSSAVKV
-521 LQQLGLYGKISIIGI
+521 LQKLGLYGKISIIGI

-583 EKGFIHSELNDIK
+583 EKGFLHSELNDIK

-608 ELKSVKNIKD
+608 ELKSVKNIKEAD
-618 ASLETLEG
+618 LETLEK

-631 KAKIVWE
+631 KGKVVWE
-638 YYWST
+638 YFRT
-643 KNVH
+643 TIV

>member
-12 TIPTDPGVYRYYDD
+12 TIPTDPGVYRYYDE

-41 RVHSY
+41 RVSSY

-51 QSRKVSVLVSRIAD
+51 QSGKVKVLVSRIAD
-65 IRFTVVNSE
+65 IKFTVVNNE

-101 YPWICIKN
+101 YPWICVKN

-123 DGSTYF
+123 DGSIYF

-153 CKLILKEENIK
+153 CKLILKEEHIYNG
-164 NNHYRPCLEY
+164 HYRPCLEY
-174 HVGNCKAPCD
+174 HIGNCKAPCD
-184 GSVDEE
+184 GSISEE
-190 EYDSMIINIKKV
+190 DYHQMILNVKKV
-202 IKGNIQEVL
+202 IKGNIKEVL
-211 RDMKSKM
+211 TDMKAQM
-218 MAYAAKLEF
+218 MDHASRLEF

-250 SNTAYDMEVFSFED
+250 SNSIFDIEVFSYED
-264 ADNSFYV
+264 AENSFYV

-277 EGAIIQSHSL
+277 EGAIIQSHSF
-287 EIKRKLEESPEEL
+287 EIKRKLDESPEEL
-300 LSIAIVEIHQMNSD
+300 MSMAIVEIRQ
-314 EEADAFDASLH
+314 
-325 EDCKDTLNVSID
+325 
-337 TEADALNV
+337 
-345 STIMQNAE
+345 IMYSN
-353 SKINRNIKEIIVPI
+353 NIKEIIVPI
-367 ELNINIEG
+367 ELDIKLDG
-375 VRFTIPQR
+375 VKFTVPQR
-383 GEKREILELSQRNA
+383 GEKLDILQLSQRNA
-397 KQYRL
+397 KQHRI
-402 EVEKLRTLVDP
+402 ETEKLRTLVDP

-418 RILSQ
+418 RILNQ
-423 MKEDLKLP
+423 MKDDLNLP

-460 KPNKSGYRHFNI
+460 RPNKSGYRHFNI

-487 IYRRYSRLLNENQR
+487 IYRRYRRLLDEEQR

-521 LQQLGLYGKISIIGI
+521 LQQLGLFGKISIIGI

-583 EKGFIHSELNDIK
+583 EKGFIHSELNDII

-608 ELKSVKNIKD
+608 ELKSVKNIKE
-618 ASLETLEG
+618 ANLETLER
-626 IIGKA
+626 IVGKA
-631 KAKIVWE
+631 KAKIVKE
-638 YYWST
+638 YFDKTSAE
-643 KNVH
+643 

>member
-12 TIPTDPGVYRYYDD
+12 TIPTDPGVYQYFDE

-41 RVHSY
+41 RVSSY

-65 IRFTVVNSE
+65 IKFTVVANE

-101 YPWICIKN
+101 YPWICVKN

-123 DGSTYF
+123 DGSIYF

-153 CKLILKEENIK
+153 CKLILKEENI
-164 NNHYRPCLEY
+164 NNGHYRPCLEY
-174 HVGNCKAPCD
+174 HIGNCKAPCD
-184 GSVDEE
+184 GSIDEE
-190 EYDSMIINIKKV
+190 EYREMIHNVKKV
-202 IKGNIQEVL
+202 IKGNINEVL
-211 RDMKSKM
+211 RDMKSQM
-218 MAYAAKLEF
+218 MTYAAKLEF

-250 SNTAYDMEVFSFED
+250 SNTIFDMEVFSFED
-264 ADNSFYV
+264 ADASFYV

-277 EGAIIQSHSL
+277 EGAIIQSHSF
-287 EIKRKLEESPEEL
+287 EIKRKLEETAEEL
-300 LSIAIVEIHQMNSD
+300 LSIAIVEIHQMMENS
-314 EEADAFDASLH
+314 
-325 EDCKDTLNVSID
+325 
-337 TEADALNV
+337 
-345 STIMQNAE
+345 
-353 SKINRNIKEIIVPI
+353 NIKEILVPI
-367 ELNINIEG
+367 DIDIKIEG
-375 VRFTIPQR
+375 VKFTVPQR
-383 GEKREILELSQRNA
+383 GERFEILELSRRNA

-402 EVEKLRTLVDP
+402 ETEKLKTLVDP
-413 ERHTK
+413 ERHMK
-418 RILSQ
+418 RILNQ
-423 MKEDLKLP
+423 MKEDLRLP

-583 EKGFIHSELNDIK
+583 EKGFIHSELNDIR

-608 ELKSVKNIKD
+608 ELKSVKNIKE
-618 ASLETLEG
+618 ASLETLEK

-631 KAKIVWE
+631 KAMVVWE
-638 YYWST
+638 YFQ
-643 KNVH
+643 KP

>member
-41 RVHSY
+41 RVSSY

-51 QSRKVSVLVSRIAD
+51 SGKVKVLVSRIAD
-65 IRFTVVNSE
+65 IKFIVVDNE
-74 MEALLLENNFIKQ
+74 MEALLLENNMIKQ
-87 YKPRYNILLKDDKT
+87 YKPRYNIMLKDDKT
-101 YPWICIKN
+101 YPWICVKN

-123 DGSTYF
+123 DGSIYF
-129 GPYPSVM
+129 GPYPSV
-136 TAKTLLE
+136 TVAKTFLE
-143 MLRQLYPIRN
+143 MLRKLYPIRN
-153 CKLILKEENIK
+153 CKLVLKEENIY
-164 NNHYRPCLEY
+164 NGHYRPCLEY
-174 HVGNCKAPCD
+174 HIGNCKAPCD
-184 GSVDEE
+184 GSMSEE
-190 EYDSMIINIKKV
+190 EYREMILNVKKV

-211 RDMKSKM
+211 KDMKAQM
-218 MAYAAKLEF
+218 MDHASRLEF

-232 IKDKYDLLENY
+232 IKDKYDILENY

-250 SNTAYDMEVFSFED
+250 SNTIFDIEVFSYED
-264 ADNSFYV
+264 AGNSFYV

-277 EGAIIQSHSL
+277 EGAIIQSHSF
-287 EIKRKLEESPEEL
+287 EIKRKLDETPEEL
-300 LSIAIVEIHQMNSD
+300 LSMAIVEVRQM
-314 EEADAFDASLH
+314 
-325 EDCKDTLNVSID
+325 
-337 TEADALNV
+337 
-345 STIMQNAE
+345 ME
-353 SKINRNIKEIIVPI
+353 SHNIKEIIVPI
-367 ELNINIEG
+367 DLDIKLDG
-375 VRFTIPQR
+375 VKFIVPQR
-383 GEKREILELSQRNA
+383 GEKLDILELSKRNA

-402 EVEKLRTLVDP
+402 DTEKLRTLVDP

-418 RILSQ
+418 RILNQ
-423 MKEDLKLP
+423 MKDDLRLP
-431 VLPEVIECF
+431 ELPEVIECF

-451 AAMTQFVNA
+451 AAMVQFVNA

-487 IYRRYSRLLNENQR
+487 VYRRYKRLLDEGQR

-512 GQLSSAVKI
+512 GQLSSAIKI
-521 LQQLGLYGKISIIGI
+521 LRQLGLYGKISIIGI

-608 ELKSVKNIKD
+608 ELKSVKNIKE
-618 ASLETLEG
+618 ASLETLEK
-626 IIGKA
+626 IVGKA

-638 YYWST
+638 YFT
-643 KNVH
+643 KS

>member
-1 MISDK
+1 MNDK

-12 TIPTDPGVYRYYDD
+12 TIPSDPGVYQYFDE

-65 IRFTVVNSE
+65 IRFTVVSSE

-101 YPWICIKN
+101 YPWICVKN

-153 CKLILKEENIK
+153 CKLILRQENID
-164 NNHYRPCLEY
+164 NGHYRPCLEY
-174 HVGNCKAPCD
+174 HIGNCKAPCD
-184 GSVDEE
+184 GSIDEDD
-190 EYDSMIINIKKV
+190 YNAMISNIKKV

-211 RDMKSKM
+211 RDMKAQM
-218 MAYAAKLEF
+218 MAHAAKLEF
-227 EQAQV
+227 EQAQA
-232 IKDKYDLLENY
+232 IKDKYEQLENY
-243 HAKSVVC
+243 RARSVVC
-250 SNTAYDMEVFSFED
+250 SNTAHDIEVFSYED
-264 ADNSFYV
+264 SGNSFYV

-277 EGAIIQSHSL
+277 EGAIIQSHSF
-287 EIKRKLEESPEEL
+287 EMKRKLDETVEEL
-300 LSIAIVEIHQMNSD
+300 LTLAIVELHQMN
-314 EEADAFDASLH
+314 E
-325 EDCKDTLNVSID
+325 N
-337 TEADALNV
+337 N
-345 STIMQNAE
+345 
-353 SKINRNIKEIIVPI
+353 NIKEIIVPTELEI
-367 ELNINIEG
+367 ELEG
-375 VRFTIPQR
+375 VRLTVPKR
-383 GEKREILELSQRNA
+383 GEKFEVLELSQRNA

-413 ERHTK
+413 ERHSK
-418 RILSQ
+418 RILNQ
-423 MKEDLKLP
+423 IKEDLKLP

-521 LQQLGLYGKISIIGI
+521 LQQLGLFGKISIIGI

-608 ELKSVKNIKD
+608 ELKSVKNIKE
-618 ASLETLEG
+618 ASLEILEK
-626 IIGKA
+626 IVGKA
-631 KAKIVWE
+631 KAKVVWD
-638 YYWST
+638 YFQ
-643 KNVH
+643 NN

>member
-65 IRFTVVNSE
+65 IKFTVVNSE

-109 ERFPRVFLTRKKVN
+109 EKFPRVFLTRKKVN

-153 CKLILKEENIK
+153 CKLILRQENIK
-164 NNHYRPCLEY
+164 NGHYRPCLEY
-174 HVGNCKAPCD
+174 HIGNCKAPCD
-184 GSVDEE
+184 GSISEDDYNE
-190 EYDSMIINIKKV
+190 MIYNVKKV

-218 MAYAAKLEF
+218 MAHAAKLEF

-250 SNTAYDMEVFSFED
+250 SNTAHDMEVFSFED
-264 ADNSFYV
+264 TDASFYI

-287 EIKRKLEESPEEL
+287 EIKRKLEETPEEL
-300 LSIAIVEIHQMNSD
+300 LSMAIIEIHQMNAGTDSD
-314 EEADAFDASLH
+314 TDSH
-325 EDCKDTLNVSID
+325 
-337 TEADALNV
+337 
-345 STIMQNAE
+345 
-353 SKINRNIKEIIVPI
+353 INKGKKNREIIIPI
-367 ELNINIEG
+367 ELDINIEG
-375 VRFTIPQR
+375 VRFTVPQR
-383 GEKREILELSQRNA
+383 GEKFEILELSQRNA

-402 EVEKLRTLVDP
+402 EMEKLRTLVDP

-418 RILSQ
+418 RILNQ

-608 ELKSVKNIKD
+608 ELKSVKNIKEAD
-618 ASLETLEG
+618 LETLEK

-631 KAKIVWE
+631 KAKVVWE
-638 YYWST
+638 YFRG
-643 KNVH
+643 NR

>member
-1 MISDK
+1 MRFTNTMNTSDK
-6 IKSILK
+6 IASILK
-12 TIPTDPGVYRYYDD
+12 TIPNDPGVYQYFDE

-41 RVHSY
+41 RVSSY

-51 QSRKVSVLVSRIAD
+51 QSGKVKVLVSRIAD
-65 IRFTVVNSE
+65 IRFTVVNNE

-101 YPWICIKN
+101 YPWICVKN

-123 DGSTYF
+123 DGSIYF

-153 CKLILKEENIK
+153 CKLILKEENINK
-164 NNHYRPCLEY
+164 GYYRPCLEY
-174 HVGNCKAPCD
+174 HIGNCKAPCD
-184 GSVDEE
+184 GSISEE
-190 EYDSMIINIKKV
+190 DYRQMILNVKKV

-211 RDMKSKM
+211 KDMKNQM
-218 MAYAAKLEF
+218 MDHASRLEF

-250 SNTAYDMEVFSFED
+250 SNTIFDIEVFSYED
-264 ADNSFYV
+264 ADSSFYV

-277 EGAIIQSHSL
+277 EGAIIQSHSF
-287 EIKRKLEESPEEL
+287 EIKRKLDETAEEL
-300 LSIAIVEIHQMNSD
+300 MSMAIVEVRQM
-314 EEADAFDASLH
+314 
-325 EDCKDTLNVSID
+325 
-337 TEADALNV
+337 
-345 STIMQNAE
+345 ME
-353 SKINRNIKEIIVPI
+353 SNHIKEIIVPI
-367 ELNINIEG
+367 ELDIKLDG
-375 VRFTIPQR
+375 VKFTIPQR
-383 GEKREILELSQRNA
+383 GEKLEILELSQRNA
-397 KQYRL
+397 KQYRI
-402 EVEKLRTLVDP
+402 ETEKLRTLVDP

-418 RILSQ
+418 RILNL
-423 MKEDLKLP
+423 MKDDLRLP

-451 AAMTQFVNA
+451 AAMVQFVNA

-487 IYRRYSRLLNENQR
+487 IYRRYRRLLDEGQR

-521 LQQLGLYGKISIIGI
+521 LQQLDLYGKISIIGI

-545 PGDSIPL
+545 PSDSIPL

-596 GIGKQT
+596 GIGKLT

-608 ELKSVKNIKD
+608 ELKSVKNIKE
-618 ASLETLEG
+618 ASLETLEK

-631 KAKIVWE
+631 KAKIVHDFFE
-638 YYWST
+638 
-643 KNVH
+643 K

>member
-12 TIPTDPGVYRYYDD
+12 TIPTDPGVYQYFDD

-41 RVHSY
+41 RVSSY

-51 QSRKVSVLVSRIAD
+51 QSGKVKVLVSRIAD
-65 IRFTVVNSE
+65 IKFTVVANE

-101 YPWICIKN
+101 YPWICVKN

-123 DGSTYF
+123 DGSIYF

-153 CKLILKEENIK
+153 CKLILKEENI
-164 NNHYRPCLEY
+164 NNGHYRPCLEY
-174 HVGNCKAPCD
+174 HIGNCKAPCD
-184 GSVDEE
+184 GSIDEE
-190 EYDSMIINIKKV
+190 EYREMIHNVKKV
-202 IKGNIQEVL
+202 IKGNINEVL
-211 RDMKSKM
+211 RDMKSQM
-218 MAYAAKLEF
+218 MAHAAKLEF

-250 SNTAYDMEVFSFED
+250 SNTIFDMEVFSFED
-264 ADNSFYV
+264 ADASFYV

-277 EGAIIQSHSL
+277 EGAIIQSHSI
-287 EIKRKLEESPEEL
+287 EMKRKLDETPEEL
-300 LSIAIVEIHQMNSD
+300 LSIAIIEIHQM
-314 EEADAFDASLH
+314 
-325 EDCKDTLNVSID
+325 
-337 TEADALNV
+337 
-345 STIMQNAE
+345 ME
-353 SKINRNIKEIIVPI
+353 SNNIKEILVPI
-367 ELNINIEG
+367 ELDIKIEG
-375 VRFTIPQR
+375 VRFTVPQR
-383 GEKREILELSQRNA
+383 GEKYEILELSRRNA

-402 EVEKLRTLVDP
+402 ETEKLKTLVDP

-418 RILSQ
+418 RILNQ
-423 MKEDLKLP
+423 MKEDLRLP

-487 IYRRYSRLLNENQR
+487 LYRRYSRLLNENQR

-512 GQLSSAVKI
+512 GQLSSAVRI

-608 ELKSVKNIKD
+608 ELKSVKNIKEAD
-618 ASLETLEG
+618 LETLEK

-638 YYWST
+638 YFRT
-643 KNVH
+643 TIV

>member
-1 MISDK
+1 MNIYDK

-12 TIPTDPGVYRYYDD
+12 TIPTDPGVYQYFDE

-41 RVHSY
+41 RVSSY

-51 QSRKVSVLVSRIAD
+51 QSGKVKVLVSRIAD
-65 IRFTVVNSE
+65 IRFTVVNNE

-101 YPWICIKN
+101 YPWICVKN

-123 DGSTYF
+123 DGSIYF
-129 GPYPSVM
+129 GPYPSV
-136 TAKTLLE
+136 TVAKTFLE
-143 MLRQLYPIRN
+143 MLRKLYPIRN
-153 CKLILKEENIK
+153 CKLILKEENI
-164 NNHYRPCLEY
+164 NNGHYRPCLEY
-174 HVGNCKAPCD
+174 HIGNCKAPCD
-184 GSVDEE
+184 GSMSEE
-190 EYDSMIINIKKV
+190 DYRQMILNVKKV

-211 RDMKSKM
+211 KDMKNQM
-218 MAYAAKLEF
+218 MDHASRLEF

-232 IKDKYDLLENY
+232 IKDKYDILENY
-243 HAKSVVC
+243 HARSVVC
-250 SNTAYDMEVFSFED
+250 SNTIFDIEVFSYED
-264 ADNSFYV
+264 ADSSFYV

-277 EGAIIQSHSL
+277 EGAIIQSHSF
-287 EIKRKLEESPEEL
+287 EIKRKLDETAEEL
-300 LSIAIVEIHQMNSD
+300 MSMAIVEVRQM
-314 EEADAFDASLH
+314 
-325 EDCKDTLNVSID
+325 
-337 TEADALNV
+337 
-345 STIMQNAE
+345 ME
-353 SKINRNIKEIIVPI
+353 SNHIKEIIVPI
-367 ELNINIEG
+367 ELDIKLDG
-375 VRFTIPQR
+375 VKFTIPQR
-383 GEKREILELSQRNA
+383 GEKLEILELSQRNA
-397 KQYRL
+397 KQYRI
-402 EVEKLRTLVDP
+402 ETEKLRTLVDP

-418 RILSQ
+418 RVLNQ
-423 MKEDLKLP
+423 MKDDLRLP

-451 AAMTQFVNA
+451 AAMVQFVNA

-487 IYRRYSRLLNENQR
+487 IYRRYRRLLDEGQR

-521 LQQLGLYGKISIIGI
+521 LQQLDLYGKISIIGI

-596 GIGKQT
+596 GIGKLT

-608 ELKSVKNIKD
+608 ELKSVKNIKE
-618 ASLETLEG
+618 ASLETLEK

-631 KAKIVWE
+631 KAKIVHE
-638 YYWST
+638 YFE
-643 KNVH
+643 K

>member
-109 ERFPRVFLTRKKVN
+109 EKFPRVFLTRKKVN

-153 CKLILKEENIK
+153 CKLILRQENI
-164 NNHYRPCLEY
+164 NNGHYRPCLEY
-174 HVGNCKAPCD
+174 HIGNCKAPCD
-184 GSVDEE
+184 GSISEDDYNE
-190 EYDSMIINIKKV
+190 MIYNVKKV

-218 MAYAAKLEF
+218 MAHAAKLEF

-250 SNTAYDMEVFSFED
+250 SNTAHDMEVFSFED
-264 ADNSFYV
+264 ADASFYI

-287 EIKRKLEESPEEL
+287 EIKRKLEETPEEL
-300 LSIAIVEIHQMNSD
+300 LSMAIIEIHQMNAGTDSD
-314 EEADAFDASLH
+314 TDSH
-325 EDCKDTLNVSID
+325 
-337 TEADALNV
+337 
-345 STIMQNAE
+345 
-353 SKINRNIKEIIVPI
+353 INKGKKNREIIVPI
-367 ELNINIEG
+367 ELDIDIEG
-375 VRFTIPQR
+375 VRFTVPQR
-383 GEKREILELSQRNA
+383 GEKFEILELSQRNA

-402 EVEKLRTLVDP
+402 EMEKLRTLVDP

-418 RILSQ
+418 RILNQ

-521 LQQLGLYGKISIIGI
+521 LQQLGLFGKISIIGI

-608 ELKSVKNIKD
+608 ELKSVKNIKE
-618 ASLETLEG
+618 ASIETLEA
-626 IIGKA
+626 IVGKA
-631 KAKIVWE
+631 KAKIVWNYFQE
-638 YYWST
+638 
-643 KNVH
+643 NNL

>member
-1 MISDK
+1 MNISDK

-12 TIPTDPGVYRYYDD
+12 TIPTDPGVYQYFDE

-41 RVHSY
+41 RVSSY

-51 QSRKVSVLVSRIAD
+51 QSGKVKVLVSRIAD
-65 IRFTVVNSE
+65 IRFTVVNNE

-101 YPWICIKN
+101 YPWICVKN

-123 DGSTYF
+123 DGSIYF

-153 CKLILKEENIK
+153 CKLILKEEYIYNG
-164 NNHYRPCLEY
+164 HYRPCLEY
-174 HVGNCKAPCD
+174 HIGNCKAPCD
-184 GSVDEE
+184 GSISEDD
-190 EYDSMIINIKKV
+190 YRQMILNVKKV

-211 RDMKSKM
+211 KDMKTQM

-250 SNTAYDMEVFSFED
+250 SNSIFDIEVFSYED
-264 ADNSFYV
+264 AGNSFYV

-277 EGAIIQSHSL
+277 EGAIIQSHSF
-287 EIKRKLEESPEEL
+287 EIKRKLDETAEEL
-300 LSIAIVEIHQMNSD
+300 MSIAIVELRQM
-314 EEADAFDASLH
+314 
-325 EDCKDTLNVSID
+325 
-337 TEADALNV
+337 
-345 STIMQNAE
+345 ME
-353 SKINRNIKEIIVPI
+353 SHNIKEIIVPI
-367 ELNINIEG
+367 ELDIRLDD
-375 VRFTIPQR
+375 VRITVPQR
-383 GEKREILELSQRNA
+383 GEKLDILQLSQRNA
-397 KQYRL
+397 KQYRI
-402 EVEKLRTLVDP
+402 ETEKLRSLVDP

-418 RILSQ
+418 RILNQ
-423 MKEDLKLP
+423 MKDDLNLSA
-431 VLPEVIECF
+431 LPEVIECF

-451 AAMTQFVNA
+451 AAMVQFVNA

-487 IYRRYSRLLNENQR
+487 IYRRYKRLLDEGQR

-521 LQQLGLYGKISIIGI
+521 LQKLNLYDKISIIGI

-596 GIGKQT
+596 GIGKLT

-608 ELKSVKNIKD
+608 ELKSVKNIKAAD
-618 ASLETLEG
+618 LETLEK

-638 YYWST
+638 YFAKS
-643 KNVH
+643 

>member
-12 TIPTDPGVYRYYDD
+12 TIPTDPGVYQYFDE

-41 RVHSY
+41 RVSSY

-65 IRFTVVNSE
+65 IKFTVVANE

-101 YPWICIKN
+101 YPWICVKN

-123 DGSTYF
+123 DGSIYF
-129 GPYPSVM
+129 GPYPSVQ

-153 CKLILKEENIK
+153 CKLILKEENIR
-164 NNHYRPCLEY
+164 NGHYRPCLEY
-174 HVGNCKAPCD
+174 HIGNCKAPCD
-184 GSVDEE
+184 GSIDEE
-190 EYDSMIINIKKV
+190 EYREMIHNVKKV
-202 IKGNIQEVL
+202 IKGNINEVL
-211 RDMKSKM
+211 RDMKSQM
-218 MAYAAKLEF
+218 MAHAAKLEF

-250 SNTAYDMEVFSFED
+250 SNTIFDMEVFSFED
-264 ADNSFYV
+264 ADASFYV

-277 EGAIIQSHSL
+277 EGAIIQSHSF
-287 EIKRKLEESPEEL
+287 EIKRKLEETAEEL
-300 LSIAIVEIHQMNSD
+300 LSIAIVEIHQMMEN
-314 EEADAFDASLH
+314 
-325 EDCKDTLNVSID
+325 N
-337 TEADALNV
+337 
-345 STIMQNAE
+345 
-353 SKINRNIKEIIVPI
+353 NIKEIIVPI
-367 ELNINIEG
+367 DIDIKIEG
-375 VRFTIPQR
+375 VKFTVPQR
-383 GEKREILELSQRNA
+383 GERFEILELSRRNA

-402 EVEKLRTLVDP
+402 ETEKLKTLVDP

-418 RILSQ
+418 RILNQ
-423 MKEDLKLP
+423 MKEDLRLP

-487 IYRRYSRLLNENQR
+487 LYRRYSRLLNENQR

-521 LQQLGLYGKISIIGI
+521 MQQLGLYGKISIIGI

-596 GIGKQT
+596 GIGKHT

-608 ELKSVKNIKD
+608 ELKSVKNIKEAD
-618 ASLETLEG
+618 LETLEK

-631 KAKIVWE
+631 KGKVVWE
-638 YYWST
+638 YFRG
-643 KNVH
+643 K

>member
-1 MISDK
+1 MIADK

-12 TIPTDPGVYRYYDD
+12 TIPTDPGVYQYFDD

-41 RVHSY
+41 RVSSY

-51 QSRKVSVLVSRIAD
+51 QSGKVKVLVSRIAD
-65 IRFTVVNSE
+65 IKFTVVANE

-101 YPWICIKN
+101 YPWICVKN

-123 DGSTYF
+123 DSSIYF

-153 CKLILKEENIK
+153 CKLVLKEENIR
-164 NNHYRPCLEY
+164 NGHYRPCLEY
-174 HVGNCKAPCD
+174 HIGNCKAPCD
-184 GSVDEE
+184 GSIDEE
-190 EYDSMIINIKKV
+190 EYREMIHNVKKV
-202 IKGNIQEVL
+202 IKGNINEVL
-211 RDMKSKM
+211 RDMKSQM
-218 MAYAAKLEF
+218 MAHAAKLEF

-250 SNTAYDMEVFSFED
+250 SNTIFDMEVFSFED
-264 ADNSFYV
+264 ADASFYV

-277 EGAIIQSHSL
+277 EGAIIQSHSI
-287 EIKRKLEESPEEL
+287 EMKRKLDETPEEL
-300 LSIAIVEIHQMNSD
+300 LSIAIVEIHQM
-314 EEADAFDASLH
+314 
-325 EDCKDTLNVSID
+325 
-337 TEADALNV
+337 
-345 STIMQNAE
+345 ME
-353 SKINRNIKEIIVPI
+353 SNNIKEILVPI
-367 ELNINIEG
+367 ELDIKIEG
-375 VRFTIPQR
+375 VRFTVPQR
-383 GEKREILELSQRNA
+383 GEKYEILELSRRNA

-402 EVEKLRTLVDP
+402 EVEKLKTLVDP

-418 RILSQ
+418 RILNQ
-423 MKEDLKLP
+423 MKEDLRLP

-487 IYRRYSRLLNENQR
+487 LYRRYSRLLNENQR

-512 GQLSSAVKI
+512 GQLSSAVRI

-583 EKGFIHSELNDIK
+583 EKGFLHSELNDIK

-608 ELKSVKNIKD
+608 ELKSVKNIKEAD
-618 ASLETLEG
+618 LETLEK

-631 KAKIVWE
+631 KGKVVWE
-638 YYWST
+638 YFRT
-643 KNVH
+643 TIV

>member
-12 TIPTDPGVYRYYDD
+12 TIPTDPGVYQYFDE

-41 RVHSY
+41 RVSSY

-51 QSRKVSVLVSRIAD
+51 QSGKVKVLVSRIAD
-65 IRFTVVNSE
+65 IRFTVVDNE

-101 YPWICIKN
+101 YPWICVKN

-123 DGSTYF
+123 DGSIYF
-129 GPYPSVM
+129 GPYPSV
-136 TAKTLLE
+136 TVAKTFLE
-143 MLRQLYPIRN
+143 MLRKLYPIRN
-153 CKLILKEENIK
+153 CKLVLKEENIY
-164 NNHYRPCLEY
+164 NGHYRPCLEY
-174 HVGNCKAPCD
+174 HIGNCKAPCD
-184 GSVDEE
+184 GSMSEE
-190 EYDSMIINIKKV
+190 DYRQMIHNVKKV

-211 RDMKSKM
+211 RDMKSQM
-218 MAYAAKLEF
+218 MDHASRLEF

-232 IKDKYDLLENY
+232 IKDKYDILENY

-250 SNTAYDMEVFSFED
+250 SNTIFDIEVFSYED
-264 ADNSFYV
+264 AGNSFYV

-277 EGAIIQSHSL
+277 EGAIIQSHSF
-287 EIKRKLEESPEEL
+287 EIKRKLDETAEEL
-300 LSIAIVEIHQMNSD
+300 MSMAIVEVRQM
-314 EEADAFDASLH
+314 
-325 EDCKDTLNVSID
+325 
-337 TEADALNV
+337 
-345 STIMQNAE
+345 ME
-353 SKINRNIKEIIVPI
+353 SNHIKEIIVPI
-367 ELNINIEG
+367 DIDIKLDG
-375 VRFTIPQR
+375 VKFTIPQR
-383 GEKREILELSQRNA
+383 GEKLDILQLSQRNA
-397 KQYRL
+397 KQYRI
-402 EVEKLRTLVDP
+402 ETEKLRTLVDP

-418 RILSQ
+418 RVLNQI
-423 MKEDLKLP
+423 KDDLQLP

-451 AAMTQFVNA
+451 AAMVQFVNA
-460 KPNKSGYRHFNI
+460 RPNKSGYRHFNI

-487 IYRRYSRLLNENQR
+487 VYRRYKRLLDEGQR

-552 YIDKRSETLKVIQH
+552 YIDKRSESLKVIQH

-608 ELKSVKNIKD
+608 ELKSVKNIKES
-618 ASLETLEG
+618 SLETLEK

-638 YYWST
+638 YF
-643 KNVH
+643 NHE

>member
-12 TIPTDPGVYRYYDD
+12 TIPTDPGVYQYFDE

-41 RVHSY
+41 RVSSY

-65 IRFTVVNSE
+65 IKFTVVANE

-101 YPWICIKN
+101 YPWICVKN

-123 DGSTYF
+123 DGSIYF
-129 GPYPSVM
+129 GPYPSVQ

-153 CKLILKEENIK
+153 CKLILKEENIR
-164 NNHYRPCLEY
+164 NGHYRPCLEY
-174 HVGNCKAPCD
+174 HIGNCKAPCD
-184 GSVDEE
+184 GSIDEE
-190 EYDSMIINIKKV
+190 EYREMIHNVKKV
-202 IKGNIQEVL
+202 IKGNINEVL
-211 RDMKSKM
+211 RDMKSQM
-218 MAYAAKLEF
+218 MAHAAKLEF

-250 SNTAYDMEVFSFED
+250 SNTIFDMEVFSFED
-264 ADNSFYV
+264 ADASFYV

-277 EGAIIQSHSL
+277 EGAIIQSHSF
-287 EIKRKLEESPEEL
+287 EIKRKLEETAEEL
-300 LSIAIVEIHQMNSD
+300 LSIAIVEIHQMMENS
-314 EEADAFDASLH
+314 
-325 EDCKDTLNVSID
+325 
-337 TEADALNV
+337 
-345 STIMQNAE
+345 
-353 SKINRNIKEIIVPI
+353 NIKEILVPI
-367 ELNINIEG
+367 DIDIKIEG
-375 VRFTIPQR
+375 VKFTVPQR
-383 GEKREILELSQRNA
+383 GERFEILELSRRNA

-402 EVEKLRTLVDP
+402 ETEKLKTLVDP

-418 RILSQ
+418 RILNQ
-423 MKEDLKLP
+423 MKEDLRLP

-487 IYRRYSRLLNENQR
+487 LYRRYSRLLNENQR

-608 ELKSVKNIKD
+608 ELKSVKNIKEAD
-618 ASLETLEG
+618 LETLEK
-626 IIGKA
+626 IVGKA
-631 KAKIVWE
+631 KAKVVWE
-638 YYWST
+638 YFKEHSY
-643 KNVH
+643 N

>member
-1 MISDK
+1 MNNSDK

-41 RVHSY
+41 RVSSY

-51 QSRKVSVLVSRIAD
+51 SGKVKVLVSRIAD
-65 IRFTVVNSE
+65 IKFIVVDNE
-74 MEALLLENNFIKQ
+74 MEALLLENNMIKQ
-87 YKPRYNILLKDDKT
+87 YKPRYNIMLKDDKT
-101 YPWICIKN
+101 YPWICVKN
-109 ERFPRVFLTRKKVN
+109 ERFPRVYLTRKKVN
-123 DGSTYF
+123 DGSIYF

-136 TAKTLLE
+136 TARTLLE

-153 CKLILKEENIK
+153 CKLILKEENI
-164 NNHYRPCLEY
+164 NNGHYRPCLEY
-174 HVGNCKAPCD
+174 HIGNCKAPCD
-184 GSVDEE
+184 GSISEDDYRE
-190 EYDSMIINIKKV
+190 MIQNIKRV
-202 IKGNIQEVL
+202 IKGNIHEVL
-211 RDMKSKM
+211 KDMKAQM
-218 MAYAAKLEF
+218 MDHASRLEF

-232 IKDKYDLLENY
+232 IKDKYDILENY

-250 SNTAYDMEVFSFED
+250 SNSLFDMEVFSYED
-264 ADNSFYV
+264 AGNSFYV

-277 EGAIIQSHSL
+277 EGAIIQSHSFEL
-287 EIKRKLEESPEEL
+287 KRKLDESVEEL
-300 LSIAIVEIHQMNSD
+300 LSMAIVEIRQM
-314 EEADAFDASLH
+314 
-325 EDCKDTLNVSID
+325 
-337 TEADALNV
+337 
-345 STIMQNAE
+345 ME
-353 SKINRNIKEIIVPI
+353 SHNIKEIIVPT
-367 ELNINIEG
+367 ELDIKLEG
-375 VRFTIPQR
+375 VKFTIPQR
-383 GEKREILELSQRNA
+383 GEKLDILELSQRNA

-402 EVEKLRTLVDP
+402 DTEKLRTLVDP

-418 RILSQ
+418 RILNQ
-423 MKEDLKLP
+423 MKDDLNLP

-487 IYRRYSRLLNENQR
+487 IYRRYKRLLDEEQR

-521 LQQLGLYGKISIIGI
+521 LQQLGLFGKISIIGI

-583 EKGFIHSELNDIK
+583 EKGFLHSELNDIK

-608 ELKSVKNIKD
+608 ELKSVKNIKE
-618 ASLETLEG
+618 ANIETLEK
-626 IIGKA
+626 IVGKA
-631 KAKIVWE
+631 KAGII
-638 YYWST
+638 YNYFR
-643 KNVH
+643 NL

>member
-1 MISDK
+1 MSISDK
-6 IKSILK
+6 ITSILK
-12 TIPTDPGVYRYYDD
+12 TIPTDPGVYRYYDE

-41 RVHSY
+41 RVSSY

-51 QSRKVSVLVSRIAD
+51 SGKVKVLVSRIAD
-65 IRFTVVNSE
+65 IKFIVVDNE
-74 MEALLLENNFIKQ
+74 MEALLLENNMIKQ
-87 YKPRYNILLKDDKT
+87 YKPRYNIMLKDDKT
-101 YPWICIKN
+101 YPWICVKN

-123 DGSTYF
+123 DGSIYF
-129 GPYPSVM
+129 GPYPSV
-136 TAKTLLE
+136 TVAKTFLE
-143 MLRQLYPIRN
+143 MLRKLYPIRN
-153 CKLILKEENIK
+153 CKLVLKEENIY
-164 NNHYRPCLEY
+164 NGHYRPCLEY
-174 HVGNCKAPCD
+174 HIGNCKAPCD
-184 GSVDEE
+184 GSISEE
-190 EYDSMIINIKKV
+190 EYREMILNVKKV

-211 RDMKSKM
+211 RDMKAKM
-218 MAYAAKLEF
+218 MDHASRLEF

-232 IKDKYDLLENY
+232 IKDKYDILENY

-250 SNTAYDMEVFSFED
+250 SNTLFDIEVFSYED
-264 ADNSFYV
+264 AGNSFYV

-277 EGAIIQSHSL
+277 EGAIIQSHSF
-287 EIKRKLEESPEEL
+287 EIKRKLDESAEEL
-300 LSIAIVEIHQMNSD
+300 LSMAVVEVRQM
-314 EEADAFDASLH
+314 
-325 EDCKDTLNVSID
+325 
-337 TEADALNV
+337 
-345 STIMQNAE
+345 ME
-353 SKINRNIKEIIVPI
+353 SHNIKEIIVPI
-367 ELNINIEG
+367 DLDIKLDG
-375 VRFTIPQR
+375 VRFTVPQR
-383 GEKREILELSQRNA
+383 GEKLDILELSQRNA
-397 KQYRL
+397 KQYRIDT
-402 EVEKLRTLVDP
+402 EKLRTLVDP

-418 RILSQ
+418 RILNQ
-423 MKEDLKLP
+423 MKDDLRLP
-431 VLPEVIECF
+431 ELPEVIECF

-451 AAMTQFVNA
+451 AAMVQFVNA

-487 IYRRYSRLLNENQR
+487 VYRRYKRLLDEGQR

-583 EKGFIHSELNDIK
+583 EKGFLHSELNDIK

-608 ELKSVKNIKD
+608 ELKSVKNIKEAD
-618 ASLETLEG
+618 LETLEK
-626 IIGKA
+626 IVGKA
-631 KAKIVWE
+631 KAKIVYE
-638 YYWST
+638 YFEKIST
-643 KNVH
+643 I

>member
-1 MISDK
+1 MNNSDK

-41 RVHSY
+41 RVSSY

-51 QSRKVSVLVSRIAD
+51 SGKVKVLVSRIAD
-65 IRFTVVNSE
+65 IKFIVVDNE
-74 MEALLLENNFIKQ
+74 MEALLLENNMIKQ
-87 YKPRYNILLKDDKT
+87 YKPRYNIMLKDDKT
-101 YPWICIKN
+101 YPWICVKN
-109 ERFPRVFLTRKKVN
+109 ERFPRVYLTRKKVN
-123 DGSTYF
+123 DGSIYF

-136 TAKTLLE
+136 TARTLLE

-153 CKLILKEENIK
+153 CKLILKEENI
-164 NNHYRPCLEY
+164 NNGHYRPCLEY
-174 HVGNCKAPCD
+174 HIGNCKAPCD
-184 GSVDEE
+184 GSISEDDYRE
-190 EYDSMIINIKKV
+190 MIQNIKRV
-202 IKGNIQEVL
+202 IKGNIHEVL
-211 RDMKSKM
+211 KDMKAQM
-218 MAYAAKLEF
+218 MDHASRLEF

-232 IKDKYDLLENY
+232 IKDKYDILENY

-250 SNTAYDMEVFSFED
+250 SNSLFDMEVFSYED

-277 EGAIIQSHSL
+277 EGAIIQSHSFEL
-287 EIKRKLEESPEEL
+287 KRKLDESVEEL
-300 LSIAIVEIHQMNSD
+300 LSMAIVEIRQM
-314 EEADAFDASLH
+314 
-325 EDCKDTLNVSID
+325 
-337 TEADALNV
+337 
-345 STIMQNAE
+345 ME
-353 SKINRNIKEIIVPI
+353 SHNIKEIIVPTDLDI
-367 ELNINIEG
+367 KLEG
-375 VRFTIPQR
+375 VKFTIPQR
-383 GEKREILELSQRNA
+383 GEKLDILELSQRNA

-402 EVEKLRTLVDP
+402 DTEKLRTLVDP

-418 RILSQ
+418 RILNQ
-423 MKEDLKLP
+423 MKDDLNLP

-487 IYRRYSRLLNENQR
+487 IYRRYKRLLDEEQR

-521 LQQLGLYGKISIIGI
+521 LQQLGLFGKISIIGI

-583 EKGFIHSELNDIK
+583 KKGFLHSELNDIK

-608 ELKSVKNIKD
+608 ELKSVKNIKE
-618 ASLETLEG
+618 ASLETLEN

-631 KAKIVWE
+631 KAKIVKE
-638 YYWST
+638 YFDKPSAE
-643 KNVH
+643 